1 MDENRFTPLKAH
13 ELGVSDITN
22 IPLKDP
28 FTFVLITDA
37 FSRKIVGHHGS
48 DDMKAYFSV
57 VALNKAIVQKTVQ
70 TIVLK
75 LRDKRV
81 QYCRHEYIN
90 MLVQNHKI
98 IFITQSGDPL
108 VNTVAV
114 RLNGILKQN

>member
-1 MDENRFTPLKAH
+1 M
-13 ELGVSDITN
+13 SDITN
-22 IPLKDP
+22 IPLKDR
-28 FTFVLITDA
+28 FTFFLITDA
-37 FSRKIVGHHGS
+37 FSRKIVGYHGS
-48 DDMKAYFSV
+48 DDMKVYFSV

-75 LRDKRV
+75 LRDKGV
-81 QYCRHEYIN
+81 QYCRHEYVS
-90 MLVQNHKI
+90 LSVQNHAI